1 MQYKILNEQPW
12 QILSNSMTISPS
24 STGYDLQVSANGKDY
39 TTLFSVGAGVTRQ
52 VTNLSSGSYFRM
64 LGNEGE
70 VVVNW
75 VRDCSGGGSG
85 GGSGSGTT
93 YTAGDYISLEGD
105 VISVTGITPDQYLT
119 SADTQDFVTQAYV
132 DAALTAATQNM
143 ATEAYVDDAVTGATQ
158 GMATQQDIQ
167 TAIAAETARTE
178 NTYAKPADIP
188 SLAGYATEAF
198 VTGITDTIE
207 DHLDDVERVTATA
220 LTELHDAVLAVSAA
234 TPDMSNYYT
243 SAQTQSAITAATQ
256 DFITSAYTGFTTTE
270 DFEEFAGQME
280 AKEEVVAAALVN
292 LDQNKI
298 SGDGDITRIQRISQ
312 ADYND
317 LVSGGTV
324 DSYTFYVITGQ
335 TGN

>member
-12 QILSNSMTISPS
+12 QILSNAMTISPS

-39 TTLFSVGAGVTRQ
+39 TTMFHVNEGVTRQ
-52 VTNLSSGSYFRM
+52 VTNLSSGSYYRM

-85 GGSGSGTT
+85 GGSGSGST
-93 YTAGDYISLEGD
+93 YTAGEYISIEQD

-119 SADTQDFVTQAYV
+119 SADTQDFASQAYV
-132 DAALTAATQNM
+132 NSAITAATQNFM
-143 ATEAYVDDAVTGATQ
+143 TEASV
-158 GMATQQDIQ
+158 
-167 TAIAAETARTE
+167 TAITS
-178 NTYAKPADIP
+178 PIQ
-188 SLAGYATEAF
+188 GQ
-198 VTGITDTIE
+198 
-207 DHLDDVERVTATA
+207 LDDVERVTATA
-220 LTELHDAVLAVSAA
+220 LTELHDAVVEISGN
-234 TPDMSNYYT
+234 TPDMSNYYDKDEVDAEITGATQGLATEAYVTAATQNMATHAEVTAATANLMT

-280 AKEEVVAAALVN
+280 AKEEVVASA
-292 LDQNKI
+292 
-298 SGDGDITRIQRISQ
+298 ITELHETKVEGVGVKTIEKISQ
-312 ADYND
+312 AGYDD